1 MPFQNFPYT
10 NFQNLNLDWI
20 LKTVKEMET
29 VAAETQELADSVNQ
43 RFDAYDDAL
52 TNMNADIVDIEND
65 IANGR
70 YVPASSDDSGKY
82 LRATVDNGYEWDEV
96 FQIPDPANED
106 NGKVL
111 TVLSGAAR
119 WATMGGVGGTK
130 MYYYNANN
138 PTPFNYNIFDII
150 DEIGIA
156 GILPIVTDPLSNN
169 GAKLYFPV
177 FWNTEWTVGDTDPKL
192 IFAAIKEDRTEIDI
206 LSMAQSVHN
215 GTPTVTVYT
224 IPCVPS
230 SAVADSGKVL
240 TVASDGSPAWQTP
253 SAGSTGIET
262 AVYGT
267 TTANDIYTWFNAG
280 KSVRC
285 VYGNN
290 IYWLVQ
296 CFQSGGSYTAYFAA
310 PIADGLTTKIY
321 YLAVSSSTW
330 TNASVNIGDVIRYSA
345 QALTDPQKAQARTN
359 IGASAETV
367 RETVSGATATLDT
380 EVDTLYLCG
389 TMTALTIDTFPPTGI
404 FSVVFTS
411 GSTATTLTVPNTLI
425 MPDGFTVVS
434 NKRYEI
440 NVMDGYAVV
449 AGWGVTP

>member
-20 LKTVKEMET
+20 LKKVKEMET
-29 VAAETQELADSVNQ
+29 VAEDTQELADSVDQ
-43 RFDAYDDAL
+43 RFNTYDDAL

-70 YVPASSDDSGKY
+70 YVPASTDQTGKY
-82 LRATVDNGYEWDEV
+82 LKATEQNSYEWDDV
-96 FQIPDPANED
+96 FQIPDPANEE

-111 TVLSGAAR
+111 TVLSGVAQ

-130 MYYYNANN
+130 IYYYNANN
-138 PTPFNYNIFDII
+138 QTPFNYNIFDII
-150 DEIGIA
+150 EEIGIA
-156 GILPIVTDPLSNN
+156 AILPIVTDSLSNN

-177 FWNTEWTVGDTDPKL
+177 FWNTEWTAGDTNPKL
-192 IFAAIKEDRTEIDI
+192 IFASIHEDRTAIDI
-206 LSMAQSVHN
+206 LSMAQPVHN

-224 IPCVPS
+224 IPCMPS
-230 SAVADSGKVL
+230 SAVSDSGKVL
-240 TVASDGSPAWQTP
+240 TVGSNGSPAWQTP
-253 SAGSTGIET
+253 SGGSAGIET

-267 TTANDIYTWFNAG
+267 TPASDIYTWFNAG

-296 CFQSGGSYTAYFAA
+296 CFQSSGTYTAYFVA

-321 YLAVSSSTW
+321 YLAVSNTTW
-330 TNASVNIGDVIRYSA
+330 TNASVNIGDVVHYSA
-345 QALTDPQKAQARTN
+345 QSLTEPQKAQARTN
-359 IGASAETV
+359 IGASAETD
-367 RETVSGATATLDT
+367 RETLSGTTATIDA

-389 TMTALTIDTFPPTGI
+389 TMTALTIDTFPTIGI

-411 GSTATTLTVPNTLI
+411 GSTATTLTVPNTLH
-425 MPDGFTVVS
+425 MPDRFTVEA

-440 NVMDGYAVV
+440 NVLDGYAVV
-449 AGWGVTP
+449 AEWGVNP